1 MTADRRTLA
10 VYEARAA
17 DYADTFRTRAPD
29 AHLRGFINALPARA
43 RVLDLGC
50 GPANAS
56 AHMRESGLDP
66 DPVDAAPAMVALANE
81 RHGIGARLG
90 TFDDLVAEA
99 AYDGVWANFSL
110 LHAPRTD
117 LLRHFAAIARA
128 LRPGGLLHIGMKTGD
143 GDIRDDL
150 GRAYTLVTEE
160 ELTGLLMDAGFT
172 ITFRDEG
179 RDVGFAGTEDPWV
192 IYRARTGA

>member
-17 DYADTFRTRAPD
+17 DYADTFRTRTPD
-29 AHLRGFINALPARA
+29 APLQGFIDALPPGA

-56 AHMRESGLDP
+56 AHMREAGLDP

-81 RHGIGARLG
+81 RHRIGARIG
-90 TFDDLVAEA
+90 TFDDLDAEA
-99 AYDGVWANFSL
+99 AYDAVWANFSL
-110 LHAPRTD
+110 LHAPRAA
-117 LLRHFAAIARA
+117 LPRHLAALARA

-150 GRAYTLVTEE
+150 GRAYTLVTKA
-160 ELTGLLMDAGFT
+160 ELAGLLEDAGFT
-172 ITFRDEG
+172 VTFRDEG
-179 RDVGFAGTEDPWV
+179 RDVGLAGTEDPWV
-192 IYRARTGA
+192 IYRARTHA